1 MTRYIVLRLAATI
14 PVLLGVSL
22 VLFTLLRMIPGD
34 PAVAILMAMV
44 DPGADISQLE
54 RDRSALRQ
62 ELGLNDPYPVQYTK
76 WLSSII
82 TGNLGTSLRS
92 RAPITSELALRLP
105 ATLQLAAAALG
116 VMLAV
121 ALPTGILGA
130 VYHGRTVDRVSRFI
144 ALLGVSM
151 PSFFLALLLMYGFS
165 VQLGWFP
172 TFGRGTPAHLVLPA
186 VTLGV
191 GIAAGTSRLLRTS
204 LLDVFSQPYIITAE
218 AKGVPRHAI
227 ILKHA
232 LRNAL
237 LPVVTSFGLIVG
249 GLLGGAVI
257 VETVFSWPGIGRY
270 IVDAIAGRDYPVIQ
284 AFALSMA
291 LVYVAANL
299 IVDILY
305 RFIDPRV
312 RVEGSHG

>member
-1 MTRYIVLRLAATI
+1 MIRYVAFRLAATV
-14 PVLLGVSL
+14 PMLLGISL
-22 VLFTLLRMIPGD
+22 VLFTLLRLIPGD

-44 DPGADISQLE
+44 DPGADISHLE
-54 RDRSALRQ
+54 LDRAALREQ
-62 ELGLNDPYPVQYTK
+62 LGLNEPYPVQYWT
-76 WLSSII
+76 WLNNILH
-82 TGNLGTSLRS
+82 GNLGISLRS
-92 RAPITSELALRLP
+92 RSPITSQLAQRLP
-105 ATLQLAAAALG
+105 ATLQLSGAALG
-116 VMLAV
+116 VMVTV

-130 VYHGRTVDRVSRFI
+130 VYHGRTVDRVARFV

-186 VTLGV
+186 LTLGI
-191 GIAAGTSRLLRTS
+191 GIAAGMSRLLRTS
-204 LLDVFSQPYIITAE
+204 LLDVFSQPYIVTAE
-218 AKGVPRHAI
+218 AKGVPRHVI
-227 ILKHA
+227 VFKHA

-237 LPVVTSFGLIVG
+237 LPVVTSFGLLIG

-257 VETVFSWPGIGRY
+257 VETIFSWPGIGRY

-291 LVYVAANL
+291 LVYVAANF